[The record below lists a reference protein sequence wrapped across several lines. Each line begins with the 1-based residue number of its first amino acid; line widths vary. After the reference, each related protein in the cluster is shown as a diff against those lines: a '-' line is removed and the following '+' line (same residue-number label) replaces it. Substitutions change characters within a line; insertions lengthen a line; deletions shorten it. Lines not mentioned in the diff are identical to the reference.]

1 MWTGRLARPSLF
13 FRLAVP
19 VADDHMGRMSANYGQ
34 FCPIAKASEI
44 FATRWTPL
52 IVRELM
58 AGAHAFNDIHR
69 GVPLISRAVLVARL
83 RELEEHGVI
92 ERRPRADGSGHAYGL
107 TPAGEGLRTVMA
119 ALGQWG
125 ITYTHDRIT
134 RSDLDPTLLI
144 WGLRRRV
151 NVNVLPE
158 RRIVLRFEFSGVP
171 ASRTKFR
178 IMWLILGRSGVDVC
192 MKDPGFAVD
201 LTLRGNI
208 RDYVD
213 VYLGHATWR
222 DAAGTALRFDGDRR
236 IARALPV
243 WLQFETTVGR
253 NASDPHSAARPIPVE
268 TERSGKAPKHIRRPA
283 VSRRSRSQSL
293 GVTTQRSNGRS

>member
-1 MWTGRLARPSLF
+1 
-13 FRLAVP
+13 
-19 VADDHMGRMSANYGQ
+19 MSISYGQ

-92 ERRPRADGSGHAYGL
+92 ERRPRTDGSGHEYCL
-107 TPAGEGLRTVMA
+107 TSAGDGLRAVMA

-125 ITYTHDRIT
+125 ITYTHDRIK
-134 RSDLDPTLLI
+134 RSDLDPALLI

-151 NVNVLPE
+151 DMDALPD
-158 RRIVLRFEFSGVP
+158 RRVVLRFEFSGVP
-171 ASRTKFR
+171 ASRTRFR
-178 IMWLILGRSGVDVC
+178 NMWMILKRSGVDVC

-222 DAAGTALRFDGDRR
+222 DAARIALRFDGDRQ
-236 IARALPV
+236 IANALPV
-243 WLQFETTVGR
+243 WLRFETAGSR
-253 NASDPHSAARPIPVE
+253 NASARHAAARPIPVE
-268 TERSGKAPKHIRRPA
+268 TEHCVTPPKAIGRSAI
-283 VSRRSRSQSL
+283 SRRGPGKTPSQSS
-293 GVTTQRSNGRS
+293 GVAARHANGRS